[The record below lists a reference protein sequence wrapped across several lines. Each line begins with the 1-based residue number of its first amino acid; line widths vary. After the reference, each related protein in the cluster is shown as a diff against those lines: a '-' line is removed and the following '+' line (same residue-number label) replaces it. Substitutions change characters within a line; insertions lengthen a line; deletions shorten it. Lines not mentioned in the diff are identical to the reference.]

1 MSNETSTR
9 IHDFITGRFPNAEF
23 TTADD
28 IFSLGF
34 VNSLFAAELVMFIE
48 KTFALSIPSA
58 ELEIDNFRTVDSMT
72 ALVERQAVSV

>member
-1 MSNETSTR
+1 MSNDTSAR
-9 IHDFITGRFPNAEF
+9 IYDFIVGRFPAAEF

-48 KTFALSIPSA
+48 KTFELKIPSD
-58 ELEIDNFRTVDSMT
+58 ELVIDNFRTVDSMT
-72 ALVERQAVSV
+72 ALVGRRSVSV